1 MFNKRHD
8 ALSSRNSAGMLGR
21 RTGTNRN
28 PSATKAVL
36 VIRNNSVD
44 EGIITFGLWLNAE
57 DKRCL
62 ALPIIMKEFTED
74 RRAVL
79 QDNILQKDII
89 VDIVQGVPFCNECG
103 ADDCVHVGFAI
114 CAEQMKEV
122 SRNC

>member
-8 ALSSRNSAGMLGR
+8 ALSSRDSAGMLGR
-21 RTGTNRN
+21 RTRTNTN

-36 VIRNNSVD
+36 VIRNNNVD

-57 DKRCL
+57 DKRSL

-74 RRAVL
+74 RKAVL

-89 VDIVQGVPFCNECG
+89 VDIVQGVPFCNECK
-103 ADDCVHVGFAI
+103 ANDCAHVGFAV

-122 SRNC
+122 SRNY